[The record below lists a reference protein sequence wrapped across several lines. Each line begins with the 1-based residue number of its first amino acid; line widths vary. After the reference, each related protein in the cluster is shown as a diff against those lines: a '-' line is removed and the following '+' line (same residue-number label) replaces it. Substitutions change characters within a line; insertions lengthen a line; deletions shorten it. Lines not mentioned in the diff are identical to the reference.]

1 MLKNLFMGS
10 IVLSVVLTG
19 CVDDGGCCGIE
30 TLQENSVQSS
40 GNMTPIANFED
51 LKIIST
57 SSGCQFSANGS
68 TSEDSDG
75 TISSYVWTIDGALV
89 STVMDPTDI
98 SIACD
103 ISASDP
109 IVCLSVVDDKNASSI
124 KKCTTV
130 KITDNLEPKPE
141 PKPTLFP
148 PTAVIGYT
156 KAVGEEAYYF
166 NCDDSYDNDSI
177 DSDNNPEN
185 DNRVVSCHWTIF
197 KTDFD
202 GSTTELPHEEEG
214 FLKWVL
220 TSPDRYSALQVT
232 LKVVDDDN
240 QTGTTT
246 NSYKL
251 SEL

>member
-1 MLKNLFMGS
+1 MLKSLFMGS
-10 IVLSVVLTG
+10 VVLSVILTG
-19 CVDDGGCCGIE
+19 CVDDGGCCGIQA
-30 TLQENSVQSS
+30 LQENSVEPS
-40 GNMTPIANFED
+40 GNMTPIANFEN
-51 LKIIST
+51 LKIVST
-57 SSGCQFSANGS
+57 DIGCQFSADGS
-68 TSEDSDG
+68 ASKDSDG
-75 TISSYVWTIDGALV
+75 NISSYVWTIDTAEV
-89 STVMDPTDI
+89 STVINPTNV

-103 ISASDP
+103 ITTSDP

-124 KKCTTV
+124 SKCTTV
-130 KITDNLEPKPE
+130 KITGNLEPKSE

-166 NCDDSYDNDSI
+166 NCNESYDNDAI

-185 DNRVVSCHWTIF
+185 DNGVISCHWTIF

-202 GSTTELPHEEEG
+202 GSTTEIPHEEDG

-220 TSPDRYSALQVT
+220 TSPDKYSALQVT

-240 QTGTTT
+240 QSGTIT

-251 SEL
+251 SKD